1 MPGISTTQ
9 VTEIQLAPRLKQQLL
24 DKLTQFDRN
33 DEEIKR
39 REAQNVKIKQE
50 VDDIMT
56 QAGEGNALLA
66 GVDIDGYR
74 VKLVTGL
81 STRLDKDRLKRQH
94 GLTQADLDACSDTKP
109 NTPYIKVTLPK
120 EKAA

>member
-9 VTEIQLAPRLKQQLL
+9 TTEIQLAPRLKQQLL

-66 GVDIDGYR
+66 GIDIDGYR

-81 STRLDKDRLKRQH
+81 STKLDKDRLKRQH
-94 GLTQADLDACSDTKP
+94 GLTQADLDACSDAKP

-120 EKAA
+120 EKA

>member
-9 VTEIQLAPRLKQQLL
+9 TTEIQLAPRLKQQLL

-66 GVDIDGYR
+66 GIDIDGYR

-81 STRLDKDRLKRQH
+81 STKLDKDRLKRQH
-94 GLTQADLDACSDTKP
+94 GLTQADLDACSDTTPNKP
-109 NTPYIKVTLPK
+109 YVKVTLPK
-120 EKAA
+120 EKA